1 MHDPTPQVP
10 KVILLIFRSII
21 CICAIFFFLMGIVM
35 TVFPE
40 LVTKNAGVQH
50 PLILGM
56 LRGTGGMI
64 IGTTL
69 FYVLVAIK
77 PFERKW
83 AAIIIAFGNI
93 LAILLDLVSVHL
105 GEYQFSHAMID
116 IPIEMLSLLTIVLF
130 YSIFRI
136 KYSDSHSQQN
146 AT

>member
-1 MHDPTPQVP
+1 MRDLNPQVP
-10 KVILLIFRSII
+10 KIFLLLFRSIF
-21 CICAIFFFLMGIVM
+21 CICTIFFFLMGIM
-35 TVFPE
+35 MMVFPE

-64 IGTTL
+64 IGSTL
-69 FYVLVAIK
+69 FYILIAIK

-83 AAIIIAFGNI
+83 AAVIIAFGNI
-93 LAILLDLVSVHL
+93 LAILLDLISVHL
-105 GEYQFSHAMID
+105 GEYQLSHAMID

-136 KYSDSHSQQN
+136 K
-146 AT
+146 

>member
-1 MHDPTPQVP
+1 MRDPNPQVP
-10 KVILLIFRSII
+10 KVFLLLFRSIFS
-21 CICAIFFFLMGIVM
+21 ICAIFFSLMGILM
-35 TVFPE
+35 MVFPE

-64 IGTTL
+64 IGSTL
-69 FYVLVAIK
+69 FYIMVAIK

-83 AAIIIAFGNI
+83 AAVIIAIGNI

-116 IPIEMLSLLTIVLF
+116 IPIEMLSLLTILLF
-130 YSIFRI
+130 YSIFKI
-136 KYSDSHSQQN
+136 DSSYSHSQQN